1 MDKMK
6 VVVIDD
12 EPQMT
17 KLLKL
22 ILVDEL
28 GCDVETFND
37 PTAALKRL
45 NEQEFDVI
53 SLDHRMPVM
62 TGVALVRILRSQPGV
77 NQTTPVMIF
86 TGFLEEAEKLRPEE
100 IENLLFLEKPIED
113 ERYLR
118 NIKLAM
124 QMKKQSAK
132 SA

>member
-6 VVVIDD
+6 VIVIDD

-22 ILVDEL
+22 ILVEEL
-28 GCDVETFND
+28 DCHVETFND
-37 PTAALKRL
+37 PTQALRRL
-45 NEQEFDVI
+45 QEQEFDVI

-62 TGVALVRILRSQPGV
+62 TGVALVRILRGQPGL

-86 TGFLEEAEKLRPEE
+86 TGFLEEAEKMNPVE

-118 NIKLAM
+118 NIKLAL
-124 QMKKQSAK
+124 QMKKKSAK